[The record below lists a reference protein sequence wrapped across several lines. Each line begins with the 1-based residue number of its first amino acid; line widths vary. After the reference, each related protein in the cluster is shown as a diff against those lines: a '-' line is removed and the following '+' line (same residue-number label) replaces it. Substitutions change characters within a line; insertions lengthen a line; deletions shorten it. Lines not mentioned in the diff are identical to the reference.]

1 MMVLYIVILLW
12 IMSHDG
18 VVILLWIRSHDGV
31 VYCYIVMDKVP

>member
-1 MMVLYIVILLW
+1 MTVLY
-12 IMSHDG
+12 